1 MTAVERAGY
10 VGRRERDDK
19 LPGLGR
25 PSGSR
30 LEEAA
35 LLPPL
40 VPRGLDCLWVVCLEM
55 GVLERLNNLLLAGR
69 GFVLVRGEGR
79 RLGLWRLRG
88 RLGSSFL
95 LRLLLLQL
103 SLLCR
108 ELGRFI
114 SFGLLLLFWT
124 S

>member
-1 MTAVERAGY
+1 VECAGY
-10 VGRRERDDK
+10 VGGRERDDE

-25 PSGSR
+25 PGRSR

-40 VPRGLDCLWVVCLEM
+40 VPRRLDCLGVVCLEM
-55 GVLERLNNLLLAGR
+55 GVLKRLNDLLLASR
-69 GFVLVRGEGR
+69 GFVLVRREGR
-79 RLGLWRLRG
+79 CLSLGRLRG
-88 RLGSSFL
+88 DLGSSFL

-114 SFGLLLLFWT
+114 SFGLLLLF
-124 S
+124 